1 MHLVEHTKA
10 DLDNHA
16 NQLNP
21 NNPRYAGHQERL
33 AAAAMNREATTLHQ
47 EAQAAYQYANQI
59 EAGTVY
65 FLNLI
70 IIIFY
75 LAAMQEKVAA
85 DQLNQQASFYA
96 QQAAAGLNTRGG
108 DFFYGFYSKV
118 CIFLFV
124 H

>member
-1 MHLVEHTKA
+1 MYAFLVPHTKA

-33 AAAAMNREATTLHQ
+33 AAAAANREATTLHQ
-47 EAQAAYQYANQI
+47 EAQTAYQYANQM
-59 EAGTVY
+59 ETGTF
-65 FLNLI
+65 FLFVLYLK

-75 LAAMQEKVAA
+75 LAAMQAKVAA

-96 QQAAAGLNTRGG
+96 QQASAGLNTRQ
-108 DFFYGFYSKV
+108 
-118 CIFLFV
+118 
-124 H
+124 